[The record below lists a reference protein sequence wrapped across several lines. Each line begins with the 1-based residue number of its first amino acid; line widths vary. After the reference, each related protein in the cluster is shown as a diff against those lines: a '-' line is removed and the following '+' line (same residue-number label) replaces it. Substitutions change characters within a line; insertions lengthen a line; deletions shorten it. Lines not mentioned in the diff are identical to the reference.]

1 MKEINTYTIEQSL
14 LMYKETVSP
23 KEEYLQAIL
32 SQLPEKKIESVSPAI
47 RSPYIWIAV
56 TEVMVLCSLLLVI
69 LPTYMSTSNVENT
82 SSFVVTNEDDPFYA
96 LDTSIDTFESEMNSG
111 DYENS
116 LIDYTI

>member
-1 MKEINTYTIEQSL
+1 MKEYNTPTIEQAL

-23 KEEYLQAIL
+23 KEEDLQAIL

-69 LPTYMSTSNVENT
+69 LPSYMNTGDVEKT
-82 SSFVVTNEDDPFYA
+82 SSFVVTDEGDPFYA
-96 LDTSIDTFESEMNSG
+96 LDTSVDTFESQMNNG